1 MTFVLAR
8 TSRNYVLQ
16 IADRL
21 VTRADRPYDASAN
34 KTILYRTANGIVT
47 IGYTGLAYVGD
58 VPTDKWIV
66 EQITGITAFPPMA
79 MRSGPFDYV
88 DTGRVLR
95 RLREALGLLGGGK
108 TKTRDEAEDAMVN
121 CIRAVA
127 TNNPLVGPDC
137 ISVLLSPPRFGV
149 ARVRFIPARSSA
161 WTAHGAEVGYTPW
174 ILGPNLVLAP
184 SVIRGKG
191 WKVRLAG
198 YDVRIESPPEDGHPK
213 VLLEAQKK
221 PQP

>member
-66 EQITGITAFPPMA
+66 EQITGITAFRRETAVSVAGWQWKRWARLHERAAISTPIWRCACPVHTCTIFGLDRT
-79 MRSGPFDYV
+79 RSRGRLYTV
-88 DTGRVLR
+88 DPGSQSC
-95 RLREALGLLGGGK
+95 LGTIGDQRQGLEG
-108 TKTRDEAEDAMVN
+108 
-121 CIRAVA
+121 
-127 TNNPLVGPDC
+127 
-137 ISVLLSPPRFGV
+137 
-149 ARVRFIPARSSA
+149 PARR
-161 WTAHGAEVGYTPW
+161 V
-174 ILGPNLVLAP
+174 
-184 SVIRGKG
+184 
-191 WKVRLAG
+191 
-198 YDVRIESPPEDGHPK
+198 
-213 VLLEAQKK
+213 
-221 PQP
+221 